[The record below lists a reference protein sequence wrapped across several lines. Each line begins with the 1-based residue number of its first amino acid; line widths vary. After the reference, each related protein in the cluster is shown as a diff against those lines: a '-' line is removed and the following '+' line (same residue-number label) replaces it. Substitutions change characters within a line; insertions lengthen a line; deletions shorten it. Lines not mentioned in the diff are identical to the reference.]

1 MTIHLTLADVVA
13 LHVYAMERYGIPP
26 RPLRSEG
33 ALESAIQRARM
44 AEHYEEAD
52 VVRQAAVLAS
62 GISQAQAFMDG
73 NKRTAFLAADVFLE
87 RNGLVLVG
95 DPLDFVQ
102 LLEAIAMPGRDR
114 SAAEAELELWLRGGT
129 ARIGG

>member
-1 MTIHLTLADVVA
+1 MTVHLALADVVA
-13 LHVYAMERYGIPP
+13 LHVYAMERYGISP

-44 AEHYEEAD
+44 AEHYEGAD
-52 VVRQAAVLAS
+52 VVRQAALLAS

-73 NKRTAFLAADVFLE
+73 NKRTAFLATDVFLE
-87 RNGLVLVG
+87 RNGFVLTG

-102 LLEAIAMPGRDR
+102 RLEAIATPGRDR
-114 SAAEAELELWLRGGT
+114 AAAESELEQWLREGT
-129 ARIGG
+129 ASLDG